1 MSTQDI
7 VQKLWNLCNVL
18 RDDGITYHQY
28 VTELTYILFLKMAD
42 ETGADKD
49 IPEAYRW
56 GSLTSR
62 SGIDLKKHY
71 YTLLSKLGEESVG
84 RVAQIYANAS
94 SSIEEPKNLE
104 KIITEIDK
112 LDWYEAKEEGLGD
125 LYEGL
130 LEKNANEKKSGAGQ
144 YFTPR
149 VLIDVMTELI
159 KPQLGDKCFDPACGT
174 FGFMIA
180 ANRYVNAHNDMYALS
195 DRQADFQ
202 QNKAFNGVELVHETH
217 RLALMNAY
225 LHNMNANITL
235 GDSLAQSA
243 KGLKDFDVIL
253 TSLPLTLLFSI
264 LHALLCILPCLFIGN
279 RLHRKLVT
287 DQNVIPPRIQLLLFL
302 EVTICSCIFLINII
316 FGSLLH
322 YPTDILLFNGI
333 LIFCFAAANVLIFLM
348 LYNTLQANKKLE
360 LQARE
365 QENLTHYMTQLENH
379 YQDIRRFKHDYLNI
393 LSTITGYI
401 QENDMDKLRN
411 YFDSNIATSSSIL
424 LNQDD
429 TLARLSLIK
438 VTEIKGLLYTKM
450 VQAMNCQLDV
460 SFELTQEITELSTD
474 LLTLSRV
481 LGIFLDNAIEAASE
495 TEQKRFHIAIVCK
508 AHSVI
513 FHIENSTKQLLF
525 LRNQHVTNRW
535 LRQLRQ

>member
-1 MSTQDI
+1 MTIFNYFSQFMATA
-7 VQKLWNLCNVL
+7 
-18 RDDGITYHQY
+18 
-28 VTELTYILFLKMAD
+28 TYILMCHL
-42 ETGADKD
+42 
-49 IPEAYRW
+49 I
-56 GSLTSR
+56 
-62 SGIDLKKHY
+62 
-71 YTLLSKLGEESVG
+71 LSKHISRKINALLYAYLILVCIFLASVLGQFGIPVFFIGSD
-84 RVAQIYANAS
+84 
-94 SSIEEPKNLE
+94 
-104 KIITEIDK
+104 II
-112 LDWYEAKEEGLGD
+112 
-125 LYEGL
+125 L
-130 LEKNANEKKSGAGQ
+130 LFNKRD
-144 YFTPR
+144 R
-149 VLIDVMTELI
+149 VLNLLLFQIIWAWSVLTDYMLTIPLRLILGYDFSAID
-159 KPQLGDKCFDPACGT
+159 
-174 FGFMIA
+174 
-180 ANRYVNAHNDMYALS
+180 
-195 DRQADFQ
+195 
-202 QNKAFNGVELVHETH
+202 
-217 RLALMNAY
+217 
-225 LHNMNANITL
+225 
-235 GDSLAQSA
+235 
-243 KGLKDFDVIL
+243 
-253 TSLPLTLLFSI
+253 TSLPLTFLFSI

-365 QENLTHYMTQLENH
+365 QENLTHYMAQLENH

-411 YFDSNIATSSSIL
+411 YFDSNIVTSSSIL
-424 LNQDD
+424 LNQAD

-513 FHIENSTKQLLF
+513 FHIENSTKPLLF
-525 LRNQHVTNRW
+525 PLEALFEPSTSSKEAHSGLGLPTANMLIANAPELTSNTICENGLFKQILVVSNFKKNYHNIS
-535 LRQLRQ
+535 

>member
-1 MSTQDI
+1 MTIFNYFSQFMATA
-7 VQKLWNLCNVL
+7 
-18 RDDGITYHQY
+18 
-28 VTELTYILFLKMAD
+28 TYILMCHL
-42 ETGADKD
+42 
-49 IPEAYRW
+49 I
-56 GSLTSR
+56 
-62 SGIDLKKHY
+62 
-71 YTLLSKLGEESVG
+71 LSKHISRKINALLYAYLILVCIFLAPVLGQFGIPVFFIGSD
-84 RVAQIYANAS
+84 
-94 SSIEEPKNLE
+94 
-104 KIITEIDK
+104 II
-112 LDWYEAKEEGLGD
+112 
-125 LYEGL
+125 L
-130 LEKNANEKKSGAGQ
+130 LFNKRD
-144 YFTPR
+144 R
-149 VLIDVMTELI
+149 VLNLLLFQIIWAWSVLTDYMLTIPLRLILGYDFSAID
-159 KPQLGDKCFDPACGT
+159 
-174 FGFMIA
+174 
-180 ANRYVNAHNDMYALS
+180 N
-195 DRQADFQ
+195 
-202 QNKAFNGVELVHETH
+202 
-217 RLALMNAY
+217 
-225 LHNMNANITL
+225 
-235 GDSLAQSA
+235 
-243 KGLKDFDVIL
+243 
-253 TSLPLTLLFSI
+253 SLPLTLLFSI

-322 YPTDILLFNGI
+322 YPSDILFFNGI
-333 LIFCFAAANVLIFLM
+333 LIFCFATANVLIFLM

-365 QENLTHYMTQLENH
+365 QENLTHYMAQLENH

-411 YFDSNIATSSSIL
+411 YFDSSIVTCSSIL
-424 LNQDD
+424 VNQDD

-450 VQAMNCQLDV
+450 VQAMNRQLDV

-508 AHSVI
+508 VHSVI
-513 FHIENSTKQLLF
+513 FHIENSTKPLLF
-525 LRNQHVTNRW
+525 PLEELFKPSISSKEAHSGLGLPTANMLIANAPELTSNTICENGLFKQILVVSNFKKNYHNIS
-535 LRQLRQ
+535 

>member
-1 MSTQDI
+1 MNIYFILCQLIATI
-7 VQKLWNLCNVL
+7 TFLIMCKLILVAPTSKFFYISLYVYIPFCCL
-18 RDDGITYHQY
+18 GIAPFSGQLGTPLLLLGAF
-28 VTELTYILFLKMAD
+28 TILLFFNK
-42 ETGADKD
+42 
-49 IPEAYRW
+49 AYRLYNLLFFQILW
-56 GSLTSR
+56 AWSVLT
-62 SGIDLKKHY
+62 D
-71 YTLLSKLGEESVG
+71 
-84 RVAQIYANAS
+84 YAVT
-94 SSIEEPKNLE
+94 IPLR
-104 KIITEIDK
+104 I
-112 LDWYEAKEEGLGD
+112 
-125 LYEGL
+125 
-130 LEKNANEKKSGAGQ
+130 AG
-144 YFTPR
+144 Y
-149 VLIDVMTELI
+149 
-159 KPQLGDKCFDPACGT
+159 
-174 FGFMIA
+174 
-180 ANRYVNAHNDMYALS
+180 
-195 DRQADFQ
+195 
-202 QNKAFNGVELVHETH
+202 
-217 RLALMNAY
+217 
-225 LHNMNANITL
+225 
-235 GDSLAQSA
+235 
-243 KGLKDFDVIL
+243 DFDVIL

-322 YPTDILLFNGI
+322 YPSDILFFNGI
-333 LIFCFAAANVLIFLM
+333 LIFCFATANVLIFLM

-365 QENLTHYMTQLENH
+365 QENLTHYMAQLENH

-411 YFDSNIATSSSIL
+411 YFDSSIVTSSSIL
-424 LNQDD
+424 VNQDD

-450 VQAMNCQLDV
+450 VQAMNRQLDV

-508 AHSVI
+508 VHSVI
-513 FHIENSTKQLLF
+513 FHIENSTNPLLF
-525 LRNQHVTNRW
+525 PLEELFKPSISSKEAHSGLGLPTANMLIANAPELTSNTICENGLFKQILVVSNFKKNYHNIS
-535 LRQLRQ
+535 